1 MPTQA
6 FQTLLIFVALSIAA
20 ALPAGAQ
27 TRGDQAFTC
36 NRAADKIDGMV
47 DEWRDMVVEYKGQA
61 KNAAVLKM
69 AAEHRKGRLKANF
82 KKHCNAQWATHQTI
96 FTCFSGSVSAGGLA
110 LCRAP
115 DDNPNNWQYQ

>member
-1 MPTQA
+1 MRTKSPK
-6 FQTLLIFVALSIAA
+6 TLLIAVTLCLAS
-20 ALPAGAQ
+20 ALPVGAQ

-36 NRAADKIDGMV
+36 NRAADKV
-47 DEWRDMVVEYKGQA
+47 DSLIEEWRDFVVEYNGQA
-61 KNAAVLKM
+61 QNAAVLKM

-82 KKHCNAQWATHQTI
+82 RKHCNAQWATHQTI
-96 FTCFSGSVSAGGLA
+96 FTCFSGSVSALGLA

>member
-1 MPTQA
+1 MRTQA
-6 FQTLLIFVALSIAA
+6 LSTVLISIALSMAGAPPAA
-20 ALPAGAQ
+20 AQ

-36 NRAADKIDGMV
+36 NRAADKIDSMV
-47 DEWRDMVVEYKGQA
+47 EEWRDMVVEHNGQA

-69 AAEHRKGRLKANF
+69 ATEHRKGRLKANF
-82 KKHCNAQWATHQTI
+82 KKHCNAQWATHQAI
-96 FTCFSGSVSAGGLA
+96 FTCLSGSVSPLGLA